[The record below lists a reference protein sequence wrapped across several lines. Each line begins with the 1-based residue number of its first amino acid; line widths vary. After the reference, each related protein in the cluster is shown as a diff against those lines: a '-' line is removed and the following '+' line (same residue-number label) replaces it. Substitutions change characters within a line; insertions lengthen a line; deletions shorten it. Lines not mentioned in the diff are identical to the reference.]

1 MASAARSA
9 TRAFLRSTPAT
20 SSFRPA
26 ARSGRFALPAQGFRA
41 SARRG
46 YASEAGEKKSGSG
59 GIFALAVAIAGGA
72 GAYFYLNG
80 ESTKGPFVP
89 TKEDYQKVYDEIA
102 YRLANETDYDDG
114 SYGPVLVRLAWH
126 ASGTYDKETGTGG
139 SNGATMRFAPESDHG
154 ANAGLKHARDFL
166 EPVKA
171 KFPWITYSDL
181 WTLAGSA
188 AIQEL
193 GGPVIPW
200 RPGREDKDVAACT
213 PDGRLPDASK
223 DQRHIRDI
231 FGRMGFDDREMVALI
246 GAHALG
252 RAHTDRSGYEGP
264 WNFSP
269 TVFSNEFFRLLVDE
283 KWSQRK
289 WNGPAQFT
297 DKTTSTLM
305 MLPADMALVKD
316 KGFKQ
321 HVERY
326 AKDSDVFFKEFAEVF
341 VKLLEN
347 GVPFTSKP
355 EDRFVF
361 KTSENS
367 LAMTRTTPMQGDYYQ
382 ILGIRFTTSSAD
394 LSKQQIK
401 LAYHKALLRHHP
413 DKAGAV
419 AQDSGI
425 NEPGSRVRITSRSDN
440 QALDQRAYTIDEI
453 TTAYKTLSDPA
464 QRAEYDRTLRLDRLK
479 VEEREKTG
487 NVFHTGLEIVDLED
501 LACEEDGE
509 RGACWYRGCRC
520 GDERGFLV
528 TEDDLEREADHG
540 EIVVGCRGC
549 SLWLKVLFAVEE
561 DG

>member
-1 MASAARSA
+1 V
-9 TRAFLRSTPAT
+9 FPST
-20 SSFRPA
+20 
-26 ARSGRFALPAQGFRA
+26 G
-41 SARRG
+41 RRG
-46 YASEAGEKKSGSG
+46 YASEAGEKKGGSG
-59 GIFALAVAIAGGA
+59 GIFALAIAVAGGA

-80 ESTKGPFVP
+80 ESTPKGPFVP

-102 YRLANETDYDDG
+102 YKLANETDYDDG

-223 DQRHIRDI
+223 DQRHIRTI
-231 FGRMGFDDREMVALI
+231 FYRMGFDDREIVALS

-264 WNFSP
+264 WDFSP
-269 TVFSNEFFRLLVDE
+269 TVFTNEFFKLLVDE
-283 KWSQRK
+283 KWNQRK
-289 WNGPAQFT
+289 WNGPTQFT

-305 MLPADMALVKD
+305 MLPTDIALIKD
-316 KGFKQ
+316 KEFKK

-326 AKDSDVFFKEFAEVF
+326 AKDSDVFFKEFADAW

-347 GVPFTSKP
+347 GVPFKSKP

-361 KTSENS
+361 KTSE
-367 LAMTRTTPMQGDYYQ
+367 
-382 ILGIRFTTSSAD
+382 
-394 LSKQQIK
+394 
-401 LAYHKALLRHHP
+401 
-413 DKAGAV
+413 
-419 AQDSGI
+419 
-425 NEPGSRVRITSRSDN
+425 
-440 QALDQRAYTIDEI
+440 
-453 TTAYKTLSDPA
+453 
-464 QRAEYDRTLRLDRLK
+464 
-479 VEEREKTG
+479 
-487 NVFHTGLEIVDLED
+487 
-501 LACEEDGE
+501 
-509 RGACWYRGCRC
+509 
-520 GDERGFLV
+520 
-528 TEDDLEREADHG
+528 
-540 EIVVGCRGC
+540 
-549 SLWLKVLFAVEE
+549 
-561 DG
+561 

>member
-26 ARSGRFALPAQGFRA
+26 ARSARFALPQGFRG
-41 SARRG
+41 STRRG
-46 YASEAGEKKSGSG
+46 YASEAGEKKGGSG
-59 GIFALAVAIAGGA
+59 GIFALAIAVAGGA

-283 KWSQRK
+283 KWNQRK

-305 MLPADMALVKD
+305 MLPADLALVKD
-316 KGFKQ
+316 KGFKK

-326 AKDSDVFFKEFAEVF
+326 AKDSDVFFKEFAEVY

-347 GVPFTSKP
+347 GVPFTIKP

-361 KTSENS
+361 KTSE
-367 LAMTRTTPMQGDYYQ
+367 
-382 ILGIRFTTSSAD
+382 
-394 LSKQQIK
+394 
-401 LAYHKALLRHHP
+401 
-413 DKAGAV
+413 
-419 AQDSGI
+419 
-425 NEPGSRVRITSRSDN
+425 
-440 QALDQRAYTIDEI
+440 
-453 TTAYKTLSDPA
+453 
-464 QRAEYDRTLRLDRLK
+464 
-479 VEEREKTG
+479 
-487 NVFHTGLEIVDLED
+487 
-501 LACEEDGE
+501 
-509 RGACWYRGCRC
+509 
-520 GDERGFLV
+520 
-528 TEDDLEREADHG
+528 
-540 EIVVGCRGC
+540 
-549 SLWLKVLFAVEE
+549 
-561 DG
+561 